1 MSFNVLVLGGTL
13 EGRLLGER
21 LGGDAR
27 YAILLSF
34 AGRTESLKRPQV
46 PHRIGGFGGVEG
58 LARTLRERPFD
69 ALIDATHP
77 FAARI
82 SSNAVQAAALTGTP
96 LLRLGRPSWEP
107 MPGDHWVEVSD
118 FASAARAIGDT
129 PRRVLLT
136 VGRQE
141 VSAFEAA
148 PQHDYLIRAVDHF
161 DPDLPRARVLAAR
174 GPFARAAELALL
186 TRERIDCI
194 VSKNSGTPA
203 TYAKIEAARALRLP
217 VIMVQRP
224 SVPAAREAATLDDV
238 CAWLAALHDAPS
250 SRRRE

>member
-1 MSFNVLVLGGTL
+1 MILGGTL

-21 LGGDAR
+21 LGRDAR

-34 AGRTESLKRPQV
+34 AGRTESLRRPDV
-46 PHRIGGFGGVEG
+46 PHRVGGFGGVEG
-58 LARTLRERPFD
+58 LARTLRAQRFD

-96 LLRLGRPSWEP
+96 LVRLARPLWERAA
-107 MPGDHWVEVSD
+107 GDHWTEVSD
-118 FASAARAIGDT
+118 FASAAHALGAA

-141 VSAFEAA
+141 VPAFAAA
-148 PQHDYLIRAVDHF
+148 PQHAYLVRAVDDFTHG
-161 DPDLPRARVLAAR
+161 LRRARVLSAR
-174 GPFARAAELALL
+174 GPFALEDELRLL
-186 TRERIDCI
+186 TRERIECI

-203 TYAKIEAARALRLP
+203 TYAKIEAARMLSLP

-224 SVPAAREAATLDDV
+224 PVPDAPEVATLDDV
-238 CAWLAALHDAPS
+238 CAWLEVLHGAPS
-250 SRRRE
+250 TRRLE